1 MNVSYLFSD
10 QNPTEVTDTEEPEN
24 PLNENIS
31 DVESTASELGRR
43 IRILGLVNSL
53 GWASSGDYCRV
64 GLGPVLSLF
73 WPSFLV
79 SPYSMFR
86 GMGILGGS

>member
-1 MNVSYLFSD
+1 MIYTNTVQEIFPLALNVIMNVSYLFSD

-43 IRILGLVNSL
+43 IRILGLVSSL
-53 GWASSGDYCRV
+53 G
-64 GLGPVLSLF
+64 
-73 WPSFLV
+73 
-79 SPYSMFR
+79 
-86 GMGILGGS
+86 

>member
-43 IRILGLVNSL
+43 IRILGLVSSL
-53 GWASSGDYCRV
+53 G
-64 GLGPVLSLF
+64 
-73 WPSFLV
+73 
-79 SPYSMFR
+79 
-86 GMGILGGS
+86 

>member
-1 MNVSYLFSD
+1 MIYTNTVQEIFPLALNFIMNVSYLFSD

-53 GWASSGDYCRV
+53 G
-64 GLGPVLSLF
+64 
-73 WPSFLV
+73 
-79 SPYSMFR
+79 
-86 GMGILGGS
+86 